1 MYIYN
6 GRCKENNIYII
17 LFGRLFSVYRFAE
30 VVNKFLNNHR
40 DEEGKIDINVIHDTS
55 LLHV

>member
-1 MYIYN
+1 MRSVKSLIHVYLSC
-6 GRCKENNIYII
+6 GW
-17 LFGRLFSVYRFAE
+17 FSVYRFAE
-30 VVNKFLNNHR
+30 VVNEFLNKHK